1 MNNGNHT
8 GIVVGIILTTL
19 ALIVGANIGIGYYM
33 RHAKVVDMY
42 YIFSDTCP
50 NPVVLQLDIV
60 NGELVTNEA
69 DVPETEYHG
78 PTHWEGWKK
87 APFEESSVNTTL
99 WAIDIAL
106 IGAGIFAYILLLTF
120 EEGNAGKLLKMS
132 GLFVAYVV
140 LAGGVV
146 LGIYNYFLHKTYT
159 VENHL
164 NAPIIY
170 LYDDQ
175 SREVTVKLDVNGT
188 LTHTYP
194 SYDADAGWT
203 VKTSPDGTLT
213 DGNGRQ
219 YEYLF
224 WEADAAMPIDFR
236 TGFCI
241 KGEDTAD
248 FLEKALS
255 ELGLSDTEANTFIMY
270 WLPQMEENPYNV
282 IAFQTTTYEDTVVL
296 DVDPAPDTVIRVNMA
311 YFEIS
316 EYVEMVPQDLTSMN
330 PSLQE
335 REGLTLVEWGG
346 EEIADAV

>member
-1 MNNGNHT
+1 MSNGNHT
-8 GIVVGIILTTL
+8 GIIVGIVLTTL
-19 ALIVGANIGIGYYM
+19 ALIVGANIGVGYYM

-42 YIFSDTCP
+42 YIFSNSCP

-78 PTHWEGWKK
+78 PTYWEGWKK

-132 GLFVAYVV
+132 
-140 LAGGVV
+140 GGVV

-224 WEADAAMPIDFR
+224 WEADAAMPIDLSK
-236 TGFCI
+236 GFCV

-248 FLEKALS
+248 FLEAALS
-255 ELGLSDTEANTFIMY
+255 DLGLSDTEANTFIMY

-282 IAFQTTTYEDTVVL
+282 IVFQTTTYEDTVVL

-311 YFEIS
+311 YFGTS
-316 EYVEMVPQDLTSMN
+316 EYVEMQPQDLKNMN

-335 REGLTLVEWGG
+335 REGLILVEWGG
-346 EEIADAV
+346 EEIAMP